1 MTILPTHR
9 ARPRDARARF
19 RRSAVR
25 PLLFLALAL
34 SAGCAAPVAGTP
46 AGSGLAASLE
56 RPVPYPV
63 SESPGFARAVARGTR
78 TRTGEPGPRYWQ
90 QFAQYDLRADLNP
103 GTGLLRGNATIRYHN
118 NSPDSLTTIIVRL
131 YPNLNAPDAMRNR
144 TVPVTEAVHLSR
156 VAVDGRV
163 LPALQANDSNGTGYR
178 VNGTVLTLRPR
189 SAVQSGDSTRL
200 EFAWSYPVQP
210 VPNPRTGE
218 DGEVFHLAYW
228 YPQVAVY
235 DDINGWDN
243 EQYLGRGEF
252 YMGYAD
258 YSVAITVPSGWLVS
272 ATGELANATQ
282 VLPAPIRQRLERAR
296 NDDEVVHVVTARE
309 RTAGVST
316 LRSNRLTW
324 RFSARNVRDFA
335 WNASNRYV
343 WDATHALVSSGS
355 NTTALD
361 TVLIHALYRPGKRSW
376 ERAAAY
382 GRQSLEFLSETLWPY
397 PYPQMTLVEGI
408 ITGGMEYPMI
418 TLLGAA
424 DTGRSP
430 RGLYSVTAHEIAHMW
445 FPMMVG
451 TNERRFT
458 WMDEG
463 FATFLQRDAM
473 AALFPEV
480 PRDSLRVDRYLP
492 LARTGNDVELMRHG
506 DMYDTERARG
516 VAGYDK
522 PSLILSSLRAMLG
535 EDQFNRALREYGRRW
550 NNRHP
555 QPWDLF
561 NTFNSVS
568 GRRLDWFWRSWF
580 YETWTLDQAI
590 ATVRPAG
597 RDLEVTI
604 EDRGLVPMPVWL
616 GVTRTN
622 GVVERLDIPVEVWLS
637 GRKSYV
643 ARVRDGDFV
652 RSLEIDP
659 GRVFP
664 DVDRTNQRWSR

>member
-1 MTILPTHR
+1 MTILPTRR
-9 ARPRDARARF
+9 ALPRDAGARF
-19 RRSAVR
+19 RRSAA
-25 PLLFLALAL
+25 PLLLLIPVL
-34 SAGCAAPVAGTP
+34 SSGCAAPVAGTP
-46 AGSGLAASLE
+46 SGSDFATSLE

-103 GTGLLRGNATIRYHN
+103 GTGLLRGTATIRYHN
-118 NSPDSLTTIIVRL
+118 NSPDSLATIVVRL

-156 VAVDGRV
+156 VAVDGAV
-163 LPALQANDSNGTGYR
+163 LPALQPTDSNGTGYR
-178 VNGTVLTLRPR
+178 VTGTVLTLRPR
-189 SAVQSGDSTRL
+189 RAVQSGDSTRL
-200 EFAWSYPVQP
+200 EFTWSYPVQP

-235 DDINGWDN
+235 DDINGWDS
-243 EQYLGRGEF
+243 EQYLGRAEF

-258 YSVAITVPSGWLVS
+258 YNVAITLPAGWLVS
-272 ATGELANATQ
+272 ATGELTNAPQ
-282 VLPAPIRQRLERAR
+282 VLPGPIRQRLERAR

-309 RTAGVST
+309 RTPGVST
-316 LRSNRLTW
+316 LRSSRLTW

-382 GRQSLEFLSETLWPY
+382 GRHSLEFLSEALWPY
-397 PYPQMTLVEGI
+397 PWPQMTLVEGI

-451 TNERRFT
+451 TNERHFT

-473 AALFPEV
+473 AAQFPEV

-492 LARTGNDVELMRHG
+492 LARAGNDVELMRHG
-506 DMYDTERARG
+506 DMYDTESARG

-522 PSLILSSLRAMLG
+522 PSLIWSSLRAILG

-550 NNRHP
+550 TNRHP

-561 NTFNSVS
+561 NTFNSMT
-568 GRRLDWFWRSWF
+568 GRRLDWLWRSWF

-597 RDLEVTI
+597 R
-604 EDRGLVPMPVWL
+604 
-616 GVTRTN
+616 
-622 GVVERLDIPVEVWLS
+622 
-637 GRKSYV
+637 
-643 ARVRDGDFV
+643 
-652 RSLEIDP
+652 
-659 GRVFP
+659 
-664 DVDRTNQRWSR
+664 